1 MSHANFMREAF
12 AEAFKGVAANRGGPF
27 GAVIVLDGAIIGRG
41 CNQVTSSND
50 PTAHAEVVAIR
61 EACKALG
68 RFHLT
73 NAVLYA
79 TCEPCPMCL
88 SAVYW
93 AQIKTVYYAADRHDA
108 ARIGFNDRL
117 IYEELAKPPASRY
130 VAMKRLP
137 MPETR
142 KLFDGWMEKTDK
154 TLY

>member
-1 MSHANFMREAF
+1 MSHANFMQEAF

-88 SAVYW
+88 GAIYW
-93 AQIKTVYYAADRHDA
+93 ARP
-108 ARIGFNDRL
+108 DRL
-117 IYEELAKPPASRY
+117 IYGSTRYDAAGAGFDLAQPSQDRISSVQEEFGIYHPIDYSKGQA
-130 VAMKRLP
+130 
-137 MPETR
+137 E
-142 KLFDGWMEKTDK
+142 LFIPS
-154 TLY
+154 LL

>member
-1 MSHANFMREAF
+1 
-12 AEAFKGVAANRGGPF
+12 
-27 GAVIVLDGAIIGRG
+27 
-41 CNQVTSSND
+41 
-50 PTAHAEVVAIR
+50 
-61 EACKALG
+61 
-68 RFHLT
+68 
-73 NAVLYA
+73 
-79 TCEPCPMCL
+79 MCL